1 MKVIEN
7 TILITGGV
15 TGIGFSLTEHFLNAG
30 NKVIICGRRET
41 KLKEAKEKFPN
52 LHFKTCDVSN
62 PDDRKSLFNWISS
75 NFKDF
80 NILINNAGIQKATDL
95 KKGEEELK
103 GEDEI
108 DINLKAP
115 IQLSALLIPLL
126 LKKKEAA
133 IINISSGLG
142 FVPIASMPIYCATKT
157 AIHSFSIS
165 MRYQL
170 KDTSIKVFEIIPPT
184 VDTELDKGRRTSYRG
199 INHSE
204 VAKATLIAVEKDDFE
219 VAVGEA
225 ENLRSGSRNNFE
237 QFFSRMNH

>member
-1 MKVIEN
+1 
-7 TILITGGV
+7 
-15 TGIGFSLTEHFLNAG
+15 
-30 NKVIICGRRET
+30 
-41 KLKEAKEKFPN
+41 
-52 LHFKTCDVSN
+52 
-62 PDDRKSLFNWISS
+62 
-75 NFKDF
+75 
-80 NILINNAGIQKATDL
+80 
-95 KKGEEELK
+95 
-103 GEDEI
+103 
-108 DINLKAP
+108 
-115 IQLSALLIPLL
+115 
-126 LKKKEAA
+126 
-133 IINISSGLG
+133 
-142 FVPIASMPIYCATKT
+142 
-157 AIHSFSIS
+157 